1 MRKEGVIFLAIAMTS
16 MLILTQGALML
27 NTLAL
32 FLLAGVIPGTQIA
45 FSSSVM
51 LALMLTFLAV
61 LFLWPMRQKII
72 SSIQT
77 RSHSTK
83 QIDAVSR
90 RRFRQIRL

>member
-1 MRKEGVIFLAIAMTS
+1 MRKEGVIFLVVAMMS
-16 MLILTQGALML
+16 MLAITQGALML

-61 LFLWPMRQKII
+61 LLLWPMRQKIV
-72 SSIQT
+72 SMIQA
-77 RSHSTK
+77 RSQSTK
-83 QIDAVSR
+83 QMEVVSR
-90 RRFRQIRL
+90 RRFKQIRL